1 MTNHQQIENASKSD
15 FPAIVAL
22 LQDTD
27 LPPDGIEPHL
37 DNFLVIRNSEQ
48 GAEQAFL
55 MGCAGLEVYGNTAL
69 LRSVAVHP
77 DSQGIGLG
85 TRLVKHITQIA
96 SDRGIIKLFLL
107 TDTAEDYFKKLGFSL
122 VSRDMIPEDVKQSI
136 EFTTLCT
143 ESPSM
148 MKEI

>member
-1 MTNHQQIENASKSD
+1 MTNQLQIEKALKSD
-15 FPAIVAL
+15 FPALVAL

-37 DNFLVIRNSEQ
+37 DNFLIIRNSKE
-48 GAEQAFL
+48 GAEQSSL
-55 MGCAGLEVYGNTAL
+55 LGCAGLEVYGNSAL

-77 DSQGIGLG
+77 NSQGTGLG
-85 TRLVKHITQIA
+85 TRLVRRITQIA
-96 SDRGIIKLFLL
+96 RDRGITKLFLL
-107 TDTAEDYFKKLGFSL
+107 TDTAEEYFKKLDFSF
-122 VSRDMIPEDVKQSI
+122 VTRDLIPENVKQSI
-136 EFTTLCT
+136 EFTTLCI